1 MLNETFYEPKIA
13 RVEELLTTLTPA
25 SWAHEYWSHTRQKL
39 LSNQQRCI
47 QNNGAIILPV
57 PSKRIESTS
66 DE

>member
-1 MLNETFYEPKIA
+1 MQNETYYEPKIQ
-13 RVEELLTTLTPA
+13 RVEQLLTTLVPS

-47 QNNGAIILPV
+47 QNNGAIDIEF
-57 PSKRIESTS
+57 PSKRIESMS